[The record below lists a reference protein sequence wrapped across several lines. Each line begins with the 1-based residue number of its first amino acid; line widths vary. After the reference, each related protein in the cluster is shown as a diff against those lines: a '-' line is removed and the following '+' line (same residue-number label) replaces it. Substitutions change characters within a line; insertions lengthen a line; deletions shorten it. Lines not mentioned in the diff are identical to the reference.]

1 MADMTS
7 DARRV
12 LQRIA
17 EALGTDVSSL
27 YGRPDPKPEL
37 ARDLSELIRVFE
49 TIEDADDR
57 RSCLDFVRS
66 VAAGQPAL

>member
-17 EALGTDVSSL
+17 EALRTDVSNL

-49 TIEDADDR
+49 TI
-57 RSCLDFVRS
+57 
-66 VAAGQPAL
+66 AGPA